1 MKKGIIVYLILV
13 VSVLVSIFYGFQKEG
28 FHEDEYYTYFSS
40 NRSLGLYQPDREWQD
55 RQTVLDEF
63 CVKPGEGFN
72 YGLVNLVQSWD
83 VHPPIYYFIFHTM
96 CSFVP
101 SVFTKWP
108 GLITNLIA
116 FVIAYLALF
125 ALMKRL
131 NIPYH
136 VMLPVLAFWGINPQT
151 VSCNMLIRMYAWL
164 TAAVFICAY
173 LHVRFIQEYEANKD
187 NLKNYCI
194 KLVLPIAVVS
204 YIGVLIQYFYIF
216 FFGCIGFALS
226 CWLFFKKKDIKN
238 TVVYIAGCGLSMV
251 CAVLS
256 YPAMLHHLFGGYRG
270 TGATGSMFDLANTFM
285 RLSFFSGLLNDFVFA
300 GALWIVLLVLVAGI
314 IYIVAKKKEK
324 ITVNAE
330 TTVLIAATLGDFF
343 LTTKAALLV
352 GSASNRY
359 EMPVYGLMILIV
371 FWALY
376 VVNAKIGF
384 RVYLPLVLALFV
396 SIIVN
401 GHVNGKSVLFLYK
414 EDVAKIS
421 YASENKDEVAVV
433 MFNPATPHNVW
444 RLTDELLQY
453 DRVFYMNEE
462 NVEKLTE
469 PDVINAD
476 KIILY
481 VADSDLKEAAIN
493 NLTDSC
499 TKVQNLT
506 QIDSEDMWTT
516 CEIK

>member
-1 MKKGIIVYLILV
+1 
-13 VSVLVSIFYGFQKEG
+13 
-28 FHEDEYYTYFSS
+28 
-40 NRSLGLYQPDREWQD
+40 
-55 RQTVLDEF
+55 
-63 CVKPGEGFN
+63 
-72 YGLVNLVQSWD
+72 
-83 VHPPIYYFIFHTM
+83 
-96 CSFVP
+96 
-101 SVFTKWP
+101 
-108 GLITNLIA
+108 
-116 FVIAYLALF
+116 
-125 ALMKRL
+125 
-131 NIPYH
+131 
-136 VMLPVLAFWGINPQT
+136 
-151 VSCNMLIRMYAWL
+151 
-164 TAAVFICAY
+164 
-173 LHVRFIQEYEANKD
+173 
-187 NLKNYCI
+187 
-194 KLVLPIAVVS
+194 
-204 YIGVLIQYFYIF
+204 
-216 FFGCIGFALS
+216 
-226 CWLFFKKKDIKN
+226 
-238 TVVYIAGCGLSMV
+238 
-251 CAVLS
+251 
-256 YPAMLHHLFGGYRG
+256 
-270 TGATGSMFDLANTFM
+270 
-285 RLSFFSGLLNDFVFA
+285 
-300 GALWIVLLVLVAGI
+300 
-314 IYIVAKKKEK
+314 
-324 ITVNAE
+324 
-330 TTVLIAATLGDFF
+330 
-343 LTTKAALLV
+343 
-352 GSASNRY
+352 
-359 EMPVYGLMILIV
+359 MPVYGLMILIV

-421 YASENKDEVAVV
+421 YAKENKDEVAVV

-469 PDVINAD
+469 SDVINAD